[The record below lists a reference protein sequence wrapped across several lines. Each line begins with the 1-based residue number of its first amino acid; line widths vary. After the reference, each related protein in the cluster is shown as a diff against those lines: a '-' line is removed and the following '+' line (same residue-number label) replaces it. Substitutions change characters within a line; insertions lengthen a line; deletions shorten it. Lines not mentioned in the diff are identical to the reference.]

1 MASRWHVTRSPVRNP
16 TTTLPHEMTSTDT
29 RLLDILEAHGQ
40 KFLESFKSHKPGE
53 SKRKRVSADTA
64 EAHRP
69 SKLVKFETDRSSSDD
84 YSDSEEEWTGFGSDG
99 QVEDEHEIHSST
111 EEEVPLEGVLAG
123 LEAHIVCKKLIL
135 SAHRVHDYS

>member
-1 MASRWHVTRSPVRNP
+1 
-16 TTTLPHEMTSTDT
+16 MTSTDT
-29 RLLDILEAHGQ
+29 RLFDILEAHGQ
-40 KFLESFKSHKPGE
+40 KFLESFKPHKPEE
-53 SKRKRVSADTA
+53 SRRKRVAVDTA

-69 SKLVKFETDRSSSDD
+69 SKLVKFETDGSSSDN

-99 QVEDEHEIHSST
+99 QVEEEHEIHSST
-111 EEEVPLEGVLAG
+111 EEEVPQGVLAG